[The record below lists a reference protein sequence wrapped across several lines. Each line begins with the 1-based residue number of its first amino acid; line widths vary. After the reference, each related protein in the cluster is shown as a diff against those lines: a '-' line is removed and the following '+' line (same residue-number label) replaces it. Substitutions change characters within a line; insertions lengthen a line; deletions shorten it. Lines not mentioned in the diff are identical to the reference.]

1 MLTGNG
7 WVIIRGLGMKK
18 EMREQVQVNIPF
30 VMLHDAYLER
40 FLDQGINPEI
50 GLDAD
55 ALDRFALPE
64 FRQAAERLAD
74 RGLQVTF
81 HAPFVDLSPGSPDPE
96 FWNLTRR
103 RFEQVVKLIPLFRPQ
118 TVVCHA
124 GFETKRYGF
133 LGDAWFENSIRMW
146 TWLGRLVHEEG
157 ARLMLEN
164 VFEEGPGEL
173 KTLFESLDKKRVAF
187 CLDTGH
193 QSAFSNTPLETWVG
207 SLGSYI
213 GQLHL
218 HDNFGE
224 KDDHLALG
232 HGLIDFPAFFRALKK
247 EMETPP
253 VVTLEPHR
261 EEELRPSLE
270 FLERV
275 WPWS

>member
-1 MLTGNG
+1 MLDAIEDTS
-7 WVIIRGLGMKK
+7 K
-18 EMREQVQVNIPF
+18 EMKDQVQVNIPF
-30 VMLHDAYLER
+30 VMLHDSFFDR
-40 FLDQGINPEI
+40 FLEERINPEI
-50 GLDAD
+50 GLDAE
-55 ALDRFALPE
+55 ALDSFTLPE
-64 FRQAAERLAD
+64 FRQAAKRLSD
-74 RGLQVTF
+74 RGLRVTL

-103 RFEQVVKLIPLFRPQ
+103 RFEQVVKLIPVFRPQ

-164 VFEEGPGEL
+164 VFEDGPDEL
-173 KTLFESLDKKRVAF
+173 KILFESLDKKRVAF

-193 QSAFSNTPLETWVG
+193 QSAFSNTPLEIWIG
-207 SLGSYI
+207 SLGSHI

-224 KDDHLALG
+224 KDEHIALG
-232 HGLIDFPAFFRALKK
+232 KGIIDFPAFFRALKR
-247 EMETPP
+247 ELETPP
-253 VVTLEPHR
+253 VITLEPHR

-270 FLERV
+270 YLERV
-275 WPWS
+275 WPWA